1 MSSETISPAQ
11 RVPWLEIL
19 QALAVL
25 WLSLYQAHLLF
36 TGYVHRFTPVSLW
49 PNLQDLLDSG
59 ELSERGWGWQVV
71 GVVSRF
77 GYQGLGVFVL
87 LYALS
92 LVLSLQGRP
101 LRPGKF
107 LSWAVG
113 RLLLPYWI
121 VALLA
126 YPTLWAIA
134 QATDSYAPD
143 AWHSFAGLTFP
154 LLFDYSG
161 RLLERTNPTWW
172 FVPLLLQLT
181 LLFPLLWHLL
191 QRWGVKNLVLVST
204 LLTLL
209 YRSLAVG
216 AGGAHP
222 PYVLVDTGGGW
233 QPFASALAHLS
244 TFVIGMGAA
253 AAYQSGRGVVFWR
266 GSQGLGIGL
275 GLYGLGFLA
284 QFYRWGWVVADL
296 LLPLGLGLVGMVGFR
311 RLTEPSWLQAWL
323 TWLGK
328 HSYTYY
334 LLHYFVIDRTIKLVI
349 RNDVKLY
356 TLLLPVMVL
365 GTFVLAMLVEAM
377 VPFWRRLGC
386 GIWRDL
392 DFILQRSPH
401 PPPRRWQPQVG
412 EVVIYQDRSD
422 WRVLK
427 REPLLD
433 EQEIWLCQVTDGQR
447 SLWVAETELEP
458 SETQPDQEEATY
470 RRIRPDP
477 SLDP

>member
-1 MSSETISPAQ
+1 MATATINPAQ
-11 RVPWLEIL
+11 RVAWLAIL

-25 WLSLYQAHLLF
+25 WLSLYQAHRLF
-36 TGYVHRFTPVSLW
+36 TGYVHRSAPVSFW
-49 PNLQDLLDSG
+49 QNLQDLLDSG
-59 ELSERGWGWQVV
+59 GLSEQGWGWQLI
-71 GVVSRF
+71 GVISRL
-77 GYQGLGVFVL
+77 GYQGLDVFVL
-87 LYALS
+87 LYGFRLA
-92 LVLSLQGRP
+92 LSLQGRP
-101 LRPGKF
+101 LHLGKF
-107 LSWAVG
+107 LGWAVG
-113 RLLLPYWI
+113 QLLLPYWI

-134 QATDSYAPD
+134 QATDSYTPN
-143 AWHSFAGLTFP
+143 AWYSFAGLTFP

-161 RLLERTNPTWW
+161 RILERTNPTWW
-172 FVPLLLQLT
+172 LVPLLLQLT

-191 QRWGVKNLVLVST
+191 QRWGVRNLVWVST

-222 PYVLVDTGGGW
+222 PYVLLDTGGGW
-233 QPFASALAHLS
+233 QPFASALACLS
-244 TFVIGMGAA
+244 TFVMGMGAA
-253 AAYQSGRGVVFWR
+253 AAYQAGRGVVFWR
-266 GSQGLGIGL
+266 WPRCLGMGL

-284 QFYRWGWVVADL
+284 QFDRWGWVVADL
-296 LLPLGLGLVGMVGFR
+296 LLPLGLGLVGMVGLR
-311 RLTEPSWLQAWL
+311 LLTEPSWLQAWL

-328 HSYTYY
+328 HSYSYY

-377 VPFWRRLGC
+377 VPFWRKLGR

-392 DFILQRSPH
+392 DFVLRRSPQL
-401 PPPRRWQPQVG
+401 PPRHWRPQVG
-412 EVVIYQDRSD
+412 EVVSYQDRPD
-422 WRVLK
+422 WRVVK

-458 SETQPDQEEATY
+458 SETPPDQEEATY
-470 RRIRPDP
+470 RRI
-477 SLDP
+477 